1 MHNFNIFVNEFYLK
15 TDCFVWFAIFW
26 PKHIKVFFGLAH
38 FFGLNSAINLWKTK
52 FSLKIFGIFL
62 TNKMR
67 DKITILALFKLESI
81 LSYELYKKCRTL

>member
-1 MHNFNIFVNEFYLK
+1 MNFISKQIALFGLHFLAQTYQG
-15 TDCFVWFAIFW
+15 
-26 PKHIKVFFGLAH
+26 FFGLAH

-67 DKITILALFKLESI
+67 DKITILALFRQESI